1 MAREMEIEAIVKP
14 KVSDR
19 DLFAAMQQIRNSLDK
34 ASMARGHRT
43 LTKQLSSL
51 FSGMVETGRFPTLSS
66 ASQFFR
72 QATGGRLSPEKMAVV
87 TSGVALARSQEQ
99 LKKSAINFEKRFLKT
114 ERNIGTFF
122 EGPTAMGR
130 DRLLDTIEGL
140 EEETSQLLQ
149 AYKKSGEKVPKIL
162 TDANKKT
169 AKWQKDILKTQ
180 IPKTGIAG
188 VAKGLGAGAL
198 IGALYEGL
206 KNVGKKA
213 IEATGYAISR
223 GETAWKDSLLYG
235 TQYDPV
241 VARGLA
247 NMLRMNETIFGDVQ
261 KRTLT
266 YQERLKWKQVSP
278 GEQIM
283 WSRLGLMPMVTSGEA
298 GANPRAFYEML
309 FKKLSSMPEAEAL
322 SALQTGGLDSQLLVA
337 AKQYTLYSE
346 KERQKIL
353 KEYESQVARE
363 MHAEKETLKTR
374 AWWNRAGTGISAE
387 VGIMA
392 ANLVGSNNAARM
404 FNLLPES
411 VKGYSYE
418 NYLPANRAIVEG
430 RNPTLV
436 EKIQSSSI
444 IPGDIKNAAGI
455 IGSTANIVF
464 NVTQNITGK
473 DSEDIADKVIDAWD
487 KDVMRNMNSAIG
499 IKGTAK

>member
-14 KVSDR
+14 KVSER
-19 DLFAAMQQIRNSLDK
+19 DLFASMRQIRDALDK
-34 ASMARGHRT
+34 VKPARGHKAIT
-43 LTKQLSSL
+43 QTLSSL

-66 ASQFFR
+66 AAQFFR
-72 QATGGRLSPEKMAVV
+72 QATGGRLSSEKMAMV

-99 LKKSAINFEKRFLKT
+99 LKKSALDFGKKLIRT
-114 ERNIGTFF
+114 ERNMTGFLDS
-122 EGPTAMGR
+122 PTSQGR
-130 DRLLDTIEGL
+130 DRLLENIENL
-140 EEETSQLLQ
+140 EAETAQLLQ

-169 AKWQKDILKTQ
+169 TKWQKEILKTQ
-180 IPKTGIAG
+180 VPKSPVAGMVKGAG
-188 VAKGLGAGAL
+188 VAGMVGMLW
-198 IGALYEGL
+198 EGL
-206 KNVGKKA
+206 KNLVSKG
-213 IEATGYAISR
+213 IQTTNYAISR

-266 YQERLKWKQVSP
+266 YQERLKWEQVSP

-298 GANPRAFYEML
+298 GANPRAFNEML
-309 FKKLSSMPEAEAL
+309 FKKLASMPEAEAL
-322 SALQTGGLDSQLLVA
+322 SALQAGGLDSQLLVA

-353 KEYESQVARE
+353 KEYEAQVARE

-374 AWWNRAGTGISAE
+374 AGWHRIGTGLSAE
-387 VGIMA
+387 AGILVS
-392 ANLVGSNNAARM
+392 NLVGSNNAARM

-418 NYLPANRAIVEG
+418 NYLPANRAIAEG

-444 IPGDIKNAAGI
+444 IPGDIKHAAGT
-455 IGSTANIVF
+455 IGSTANIALYI
-464 NVTQNITGK
+464 TQNITGK
-473 DSEDIADKVIDAWD
+473 DSDEIAYKVNQDILRD
-487 KDVMRNMNSAIG
+487 MNSAIG
-499 IKGTAK
+499 IKGTAR